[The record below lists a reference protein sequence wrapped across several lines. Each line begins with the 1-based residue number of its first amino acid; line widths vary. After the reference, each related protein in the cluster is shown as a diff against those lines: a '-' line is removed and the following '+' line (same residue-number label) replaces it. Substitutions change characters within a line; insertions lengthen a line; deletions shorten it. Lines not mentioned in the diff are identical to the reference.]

1 MSLLPEPNVNFGR
14 ANISLGLRSSGHVG
28 GDLVGY
34 FKINENQVGLFGLD
48 VSVHG
53 VSSALMTARLAGYL
67 SAGDPV

>member
-14 ANISLGLRSSGHVG
+14 ADISLGLRSSGYVG

-48 VSVHG
+48 VSGSWRIERVDDGAPCG
-53 VSSALMTARLAGYL
+53 VSLGW
-67 SAGDPV
+67 